1 MILLGTMIN
10 GIAVVAGGV
19 LGMLVGKLLPERL
32 RGSLMS
38 ALALVVIG
46 LAVPGLMKDVN
57 SLVPILSM
65 VIGTIIGE
73 MLNIEGAMNRL
84 GEAMQRRFSG
94 APVTEGFVTGSLV
107 FAVGAMS
114 IMGAL
119 ESGLQQQHTILI
131 SKSVIDGV
139 SALVFASTMGLG
151 VALSAVTVVVL
162 EGSVALLASV
172 IAPYLGDMVV
182 NSITVVGSLLIV
194 AIGLNV
200 MGVTK
205 LRILNMVPAVFL
217 PILLCQFM

>member
-10 GIAVVAGGV
+10 GIAIVAGGV
-19 LGMLVGKLLPERL
+19 LGMLIGKLLPERL
-32 RGSLMS
+32 RSSLMS

-46 LAVPGLMKDVN
+46 IAVPGLMKDVN

-84 GEAMQRRFSG
+84 GEVMQRRFSG
-94 APVTEGFVTGSLV
+94 TPVTEGFVTGSLV
-107 FAVGAMS
+107 FAVGAMA